1 MTQVSALC
9 QSEIVNDA
17 TAVIGPV
24 LCADDRSNVCLV
36 YIKLVFTMHQDENH
50 ERKYIL
56 HFECNIVKKP
66 KGDTRGREGERERGR
81 EGERE
86 RGREGE
92 RERGRRG
99 DGEARRRGDGET
111 GRRGDGER
119 ATHAWMAG
127 RLED

>member
-56 HFECNIVKKP
+56 DFECNVVKKP

-81 EGERE
+81 EG
-86 RGREGE
+86 
-92 RERGRRG
+92 
-99 DGEARRRGDGET
+99 DGETGRRGDGET
-111 GRRGDGER
+111 GRRGDGETGR
-119 ATHAWMAG
+119 RGESDARVDGWKTG
-127 RLED
+127 RLEELKEGNV